1 MFIIYTGDYMNNCH
15 CNQIDI
21 LKCIV
26 IEITIIFL
34 MVFIVVI
41 IIFNNDNVEKDILTA
56 IAVQGDNTQ
65 LGTTTIKF
73 SQNDIVVGNALT
85 HEEGSDIISINE
97 TGIYQISYQLFGI
110 NNSPENTFNFNAVI
124 LINGSPLNSTLNSSP
139 ALRDNVNNRM
149 TLTST
154 VILSLNAG
162 DIVQLGG
169 LSLENIVYQDSR
181 MDIVKIQ

>member
-1 MFIIYTGDYMNNCH
+1 MIMFIIYTGDYMNNCH

-21 LKCIV
+21 LKCIA
-26 IEITIIFL
+26 IGITIIFL

-41 IIFNNDNVEKDILTA
+41 IIFNNDNVEKET
-56 IAVQGDNTQ
+56 
-65 LGTTTIKF
+65 KF

-110 NNSPENTFNFNAVI
+110 KEGAGSFNFNAV
-124 LINGSPLNSTLNSSP
+124 LLVNDVPVESTFNDGPVLED
-139 ALRDNVNNRM
+139 LVNNRL

-154 VILSLNAG
+154 VILRLNAG
-162 DIVQLGG
+162 NTLKLAGISIEEITYEKARIDI
-169 LSLENIVYQDSR
+169 E
-181 MDIVKIQ
+181 KID